1 VFFLAYLPDI
11 PQFPDSRSLAETA
24 PTSRAGQLIFDASRV
39 QTLLSSVTLL
49 IFFGT
54 KRPPDMDR
62 DIEVKTEHTNLTNR
76 TMVTVQST
84 KDSMSDL
91 SKLDDE
97 VIILLPVVR
106 FFFSDVS
113 NCRSRCLSLAG
124 R

>member
-1 VFFLAYLPDI
+1 
-11 PQFPDSRSLAETA
+11 
-24 PTSRAGQLIFDASRV
+24 
-39 QTLLSSVTLL
+39 
-49 IFFGT
+49 
-54 KRPPDMDR
+54 MDR

-106 FFFSDVS
+106 FFFSNVR